1 MKERDFMVEPS
12 VTYILVLM
20 AVIFFT
26 GSSLGE
32 EDQFAAFHKWAVEY
46 AIEQQRASQYK
57 LTDYE
62 DMNLRE
68 LYELLSKPWYEKH
81 NALHDQLSENVSNSD
96 EADKIWE
103 QTMADDDEL
112 LMQLFRENL
121 HNGHHTEA
129 RIYRGLLYFD
139 ANEMAAA
146 QEAFEVYI
154 KGYEHMKS
162 QLETFAAEE
171 AVRPYHCLAY
181 NGSSIPSDIY
191 PVSEG
196 VKEEIPSDVTRLY
209 SGPQG
214 PDDWPYFPVMR
225 VNFGLTDGSE
235 SPSDNFIKADIRH
248 YDRTDGQSLRNCL
261 DWMFGWGR
269 RVYGKIL
276 DENGLESA
284 KEAFRNNLSI
294 ESGANFIEFRDNGTQ
309 CGVAFYDTK
318 YGTVQMTKHRNF
330 YRRCTP
336 VND

>member
-32 EDQFAAFHKWAVEY
+32 EDQFDAFHKWAVEY

-62 DMNLRE
+62 EMNLSQ
-68 LYELLSKPWYEKH
+68 LSDLLEKPWVDKH
-81 NALHDQLSENVSNSD
+81 MALRDKLSEDVSNSD
-96 EADKIWE
+96 EADRIWE
-103 QTMADDDEL
+103 QTMEADDEL

-121 HNGHHTEA
+121 HNGSHTEA
-129 RIYRGLLYFD
+129 WIYHGLLYSKD
-139 ANEMAAA
+139 NKIAAV
-146 QEAFEVYI
+146 QEAFELYI

-171 AVRPYHCLAY
+171 AVRPYHCLDC
-181 NGSSIPSDIY
+181 NGSLIASDIF
-191 PVSEG
+191 PVSKG
-196 VKEEIPSDVTRLY
+196 VKEEIPDDVTRLY
-209 SGPQG
+209 SGPQS
-214 PDDWPYFPVMR
+214 PYDWPYFPVMQ

-235 SPSDNFIKADIRH
+235 SPWDNFIKADIRH
-248 YDRTDGQSLRNCL
+248 YDRTTGQSLRNCL
-261 DWMFGWGR
+261 DWMVGSGWGI
-269 RVYGKIL
+269 YDSIL
-276 DENGLESA
+276 EKNGVESA

-294 ESGANFIEFRDNGTQ
+294 ESGANFIEIRDNGTQ
-309 CGVAFYDTK
+309 CGVALYETE
-318 YGTVQMTKHRNF
+318 YGTVQMTKHKNF

-336 VND
+336 AND